1 MLPDDHPHACRDIKH
16 LYHYY
21 LHGKEGRRPGHL
33 KPSAAKDG
41 ILPEIII
48 QRLNNNRLAWRKS
61 LIDVSDDM
69 ESKILEVYITQVL
82 PSELAMCQHPFPGYA
97 CKVLLLCIVVRL
109 TILAPYASIRV
120 VSALRVPQRLCPVP

>member
-1 MLPDDHPHACRDIKH
+1 VQGQGPLSGLLLVLALSLDLKDATFAAGPGILRKTVLPDDHLHACRDIKH

-69 ESKILEVYITQVL
+69 ESKILEVHITQVL
-82 PSELAMCQHPFPGYA
+82 PSEHALCQHPFPG
-97 CKVLLLCIVVRL
+97 
-109 TILAPYASIRV
+109 
-120 VSALRVPQRLCPVP
+120 

>member
-1 MLPDDHPHACRDIKH
+1 MRQGPLPGLLLGLALSLDLKDASSAAGPAILRKSVSPDDHLHACRDIKH

-33 KPSAAKDG
+33 NPSGAKDG

-48 QRLNNNRLAWRKS
+48 QCLNNNRLAWRRS

-69 ESKILEVYITQVL
+69 ESKILEVCITQLL
-82 PSELAMCQHPFPGYA
+82 PSEIALCQHPFPG
-97 CKVLLLCIVVRL
+97 
-109 TILAPYASIRV
+109 
-120 VSALRVPQRLCPVP
+120 